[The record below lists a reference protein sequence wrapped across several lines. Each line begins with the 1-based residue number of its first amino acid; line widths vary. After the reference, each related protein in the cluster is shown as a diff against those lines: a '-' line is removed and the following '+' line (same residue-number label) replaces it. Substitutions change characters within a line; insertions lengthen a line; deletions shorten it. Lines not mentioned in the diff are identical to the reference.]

1 MGGSGQAT
9 RAPATCTE
17 ASQVTQASTA
27 QAVTDWCIS
36 NATRR
41 DLK

>member
-1 MGGSGQAT
+1 MGGSGQAYS
-9 RAPATCTE
+9 APATCTE

-27 QAVTDWCIS
+27 QAVTDWCSS
-36 NATRR
+36 NATGI